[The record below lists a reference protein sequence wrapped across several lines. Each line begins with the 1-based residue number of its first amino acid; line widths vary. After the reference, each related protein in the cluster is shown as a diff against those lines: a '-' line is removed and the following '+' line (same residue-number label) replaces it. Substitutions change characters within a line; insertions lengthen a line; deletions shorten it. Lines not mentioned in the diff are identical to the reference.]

1 MHITII
7 TSPFGSLP
15 PNAVGAVEKLF
26 HLLAGEWMR
35 LGHSISFVCA
45 GGGNNPKIEYV
56 RLKKYGRTGSTKKD
70 IIWDFFYSIKAL
82 WKCPKTDIL
91 LCNTF
96 WTPAL
101 APFFRWKYK
110 KLVYGVHRYP
120 KGQFWLYPFVHAY
133 ICVSSAVADELRRQL
148 RTSKGIWVV
157 NNPVDLTVF
166 CPPWEGAI
174 ESDGKYSI
182 VYAGRV
188 HPEKGLDLL
197 FDAAAILSR
206 RSIGKRIELKII
218 GTKDVQS
225 GGGGS
230 SYVDSLSARQHGF
243 DVNWIDAIRN
253 PSDLAMKMRRGNC
266 FAYPSV
272 AAKGETFGVAPLEAM
287 AIGMPVVLSNLKCFS
302 DFVQP
307 GINAMQF
314 ELGDGGAERLADA
327 IEALMVNLGLAK
339 HLSENASK
347 TASKFS
353 PMVIALS
360 YEKLFAMLLSGEGE
374 RDER

>member
-1 MHITII
+1 MRITVV
-7 TSPFGSLP
+7 TSPFGALP
-15 PNAVGAVEKLF
+15 PYAIGAVEKLF
-26 HLLAGEWMR
+26 YMLACEWVKN
-35 LGHSISFVCA
+35 GHDVVFLCA
-45 GGGNNPKIEYV
+45 GGGDNPGIRYIN
-56 RLKKYGRTGSTKKD
+56 LKKYNRTGSTKTD
-70 IIWDFFYSIKAL
+70 IIWDFLYSVKAL
-82 WKCPKTDIL
+82 WKCPRTDVL

-101 APFFRWKYK
+101 APIFRWKYK
-110 KLVYGVHRYP
+110 RLIYGVHRYP

-133 ICVSSAVADELRRQL
+133 ICVSSVVADELRRQL

-166 CPPWEGAI
+166 CPPWGGAV
-174 ESDGKYSI
+174 ESGGKYSI

-206 RSIGKRIELKII
+206 RSLGKRVELKII

-230 SYVDSLSARQHGF
+230 SYVDSLCARQHGF

-253 PSDLAMKMRRGNC
+253 PSDLAMEMRRGNC

-272 AAKGETFGVAPLEAM
+272 AAMGETFGVAPLEAM

-302 DFVQP
+302 DFAQP
-307 GINAMQF
+307 GINVMQF
-314 ELGDGGAERLADA
+314 ELGDGAAERLADA
-327 IEALMVNLGLAK
+327 FESLMVNNELSK
-339 HLSENASK
+339 RLSENASK

-353 PMVIALS
+353 PEIIALS
-360 YEKLFAMLLSGEGE
+360 YEKLFAMLLLGEGG